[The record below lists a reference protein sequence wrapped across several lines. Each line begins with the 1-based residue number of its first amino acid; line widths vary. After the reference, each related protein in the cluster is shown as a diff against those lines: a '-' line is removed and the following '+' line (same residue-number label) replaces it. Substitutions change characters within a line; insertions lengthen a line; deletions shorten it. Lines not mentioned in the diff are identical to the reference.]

1 MVVAVTRVNSMPRLP
16 IIVVVVGLPF
26 AAFCLLQLGPIYA
39 APWAGPYLIY
49 TLYVGYL
56 MLPAPRR

>member
-1 MVVAVTRVNSMPRLP
+1 VPRLP
-16 IIVVVVGLPF
+16 VAFVLAGLPF
-26 AAFCLLQLGPIYA
+26 ALFCLLQLGPLYA

-49 TLYVGYL
+49 SLFVGYL